1 MKKKNKINRYS
12 HAIHKCIRDHIAS
25 FKNALSQNPNIVF
38 DIVKE
43 SIDKPWDWSALSRNP
58 NILLSIADVV
68 NIVKIYH
75 FA

>member
-1 MKKKNKINRYS
+1 MKKKNKM
-12 HAIHKCIRDHIAS
+12 CIRDHIAL
-25 FKNALSQNPNIVF
+25 FKNADWYALSQNPNIVF